1 MSSTTHQF
9 EIDFPPLQSSNA
21 KPSSGHTTKR
31 NNTKPSSGHTT
42 KRNTTK
48 PSSDHT
54 TNTTQ
59 NSTMNRSRRR
69 EPVHETIPVYRRREP
84 VHETIPAY
92 TKCIV
97 CSRANNVSLDFLSKD
112 YVSHHDVTIP
122 AGVTH
127 VWCCWSCAH

>member
-1 MSSTTHQF
+1 MSSTTHQT
-9 EIDFPPLQSSNA
+9 
-21 KPSSGHTTKR
+21 PSS
-31 NNTKPSSGHTT
+31 NTKPSSGHTT
-42 KRNTTK
+42 KLNNKPSSDHTTK

>member
-9 EIDFPPLQSSNA
+9 EIDFPPLQSSNT

-48 PSSDHT
+48 PSSDRT

-59 NSTMNRSRRR
+59 NSTMNRS
-69 EPVHETIPVYRRREP
+69 RRREP

>member
-1 MSSTTHQF
+1 MSSTTHQT
-9 EIDFPPLQSSNA
+9 
-21 KPSSGHTTKR
+21 PSS
-31 NNTKPSSGHTT
+31 NTKPSSGHTT
-42 KRNTTK
+42 KLNNKPSSDHTTK

-69 EPVHETIPVYRRREP
+69 EPVHETIP
-84 VHETIPAY
+84 AY
-92 TKCIV
+92 AKCIV
-97 CSRANNVSLDFLSKD
+97 CSRANNVSLDFVGKN

-122 AGVTH
+122 AGDTH